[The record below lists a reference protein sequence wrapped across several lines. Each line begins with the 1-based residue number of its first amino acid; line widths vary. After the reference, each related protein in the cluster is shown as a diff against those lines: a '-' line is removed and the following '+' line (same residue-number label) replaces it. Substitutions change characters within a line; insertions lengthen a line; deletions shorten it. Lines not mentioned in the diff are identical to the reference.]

1 MSDRKNPE
9 AMLALFAE
17 VFHQEF
23 PLGVWTS
30 DNHDTP
36 FDETWRFQVSAD
48 GEAVLRLVLDDGTDR
63 EEFEWVLNLRS

>member
-1 MSDRKNPE
+1 MSNLKDPQ
-9 AMLALFAE
+9 AMITLFAE

-36 FDETWRFQVSAD
+36 FDETWTFHVEGD
-48 GEAVLRLVLDDGTDR
+48 GEASLRLVLDDGITR
-63 EEFEWVLNLRS
+63 EEFEWTLNLRS

>member
-36 FDETWRFQVSAD
+36 FDETWTFHVEGD
-48 GEAVLRLVLDDGTDR
+48 GEAWLRLVLDDGTTR
-63 EEFEWVLNLRS
+63 EEFEWTLNLRS

>member
-1 MSDRKNPE
+1 MSNLKDPQ
-9 AMLALFAE
+9 ALITLFAE

-36 FDETWRFQVSAD
+36 FDETWRFEVSST

>member
-36 FDETWRFQVSAD
+36 FDETWTFHVEGD
-48 GEAVLRLVLDDGTDR
+48 GEASLRLVLDDGITR
-63 EEFEWVLNLRS
+63 EEFEWALNLRS

>member
-1 MSDRKNPE
+1 MSNKNPQ
-9 AMLALFAE
+9 ALISLFVE

-36 FDETWRFQVSAD
+36 FDETWRFEVQPN
-48 GEAVLRLVLDDGTDR
+48 GEAILRVVLDDGTNH

>member
-1 MSDRKNPE
+1 MSNHKSPE
-9 AMLALFAE
+9 ALLAIFAE

-36 FDETWRFQVSAD
+36 FD
-48 GEAVLRLVLDDGTDR
+48 
-63 EEFEWVLNLRS
+63 

>member
-1 MSDRKNPE
+1 MSNLKDPQ
-9 AMLALFAE
+9 AMITLFAE

-36 FDETWRFQVSAD
+36 FDETWTFHVEGD
-48 GEAVLRLVLDDGTDR
+48 GEASLRLVLDDGTTR
-63 EEFEWVLNLRS
+63 EEFEWALNLRS